1 MRVTDKKNGF
11 SLQAISGTR
20 AVMLA
25 MNAKKEKAKDLLG
38 FAVGTRS
45 SNGYINWMN
54 GFKYFPSLVDNPT
67 RGQRFKTSNHP
78 IQDFKW
84 GHYWADPETDYTFVV
99 RPLFRPNDGDLVHL
113 RPGTDMEVTIRTE
126 SETTGK
132 HSILFNRGAIVSQ
145 KYSETF
151 DDESLTEDDLAAEL
165 NDPHSARTQWL
176 SRGLLEGLLNFID
189 QARSSHFSLHGC
201 FYELTYHPVLEA
213 LAAAAGRGANVEIT
227 YDAGHYIQS
236 KDQQEETSN
245 GKRNAEAIAPFEG
258 QQNLTFHE
266 RVNYINITHNKFL
279 VLSENGHPIQ
289 VWTGST
295 NITPSGFCGQSN
307 VGHIVRDETVAQ
319 MYREYWQMIADDKQ
333 RGPLKAFVNQFT
345 PNPGPQLEA
354 NSISPLFSPRTGESM
369 LDWYGSQMDAA
380 SQTVLLTA
388 AFGVT
393 KKIAEYFDNDKDY
406 LRYVLMEQKCRSED
420 ASNMLH
426 RDWDT
431 RVVLCQGLGVSG
443 SMGHWQDIPGWQL
456 EKWMAREHHYRRVGY
471 VFFVHTKYMLI
482 DPLTDDPLIFTGS
495 ANFSPGSLHSNDE
508 NMLLIRGDKRVAEVY
523 LTEFMRLL
531 NHFYFRQVANQKA
544 EDGESDPTIAHL
556 SEDDSWVKGH
566 FTPHYYRSKR
576 RELFGVEP

>member
-201 FYELTYHPVLEA
+201 FYELTYQPVLEA

-236 KDQQEETSN
+236 KDQREETSN

-266 RVNYINITHNKFL
+266 RVHYINITHNKFL

-333 RGPLKAFVNQFT
+333 RGPLKEFINQFT

-380 SQTVLLTA
+380 TQTVLLTA

-393 KKIAEYFDNDKDY
+393 KKIAEHFDNDKDY

-431 RVVLCQGLGVSG
+431 RVVLCQGLGVTG
-443 SMGHWQDIPGWQL
+443 SQGHWQDIPGWQL

-508 NMLLIRGDKRVAEVY
+508 NMLLIRGDKQVAEVY